1 MEPFTS
7 TTQQQNQYTCG
18 IVKKLK
24 LSRSSFQTT
33 NKLIISK
40 SGNHNVQIKKKK
52 KKSIKQVE
60 RNIIVQNKDTSDTAN
75 S

>member
-1 MEPFTS
+1 MF
-7 TTQQQNQYTCG
+7 
-18 IVKKLK
+18 
-24 LSRSSFQTT
+24 
-33 NKLIISK
+33 K
-40 SGNHNVQIKKKK
+40 SKKKK